1 MLTTSYPYLLNL
13 FVLSSYSSLS
23 FRFSGLEHYRQFGYK
38 CRLKLPNSIFDDMRD
53 DSNWITVKYNHNR
66 GILHDGDFPHLSTKV
81 LSLPKKDAE
90 STGSNSSSD
99 SNSKCCSSSDSN
111 SKCCSNSDGEYAGLP
126 IRRVILGF
134 NCFSDIVKSCC
145 ERAPEVYMEHTLL

>member
-1 MLTTSYPYLLNL
+1 MLTISYPYLFIFLL
-13 FVLSSYSSLS
+13 FVLSAYSFLF

-38 CRLKLPNSIFDDMRD
+38 CRLKPPNSIFDNMRD

-81 LSLPKKDAE
+81 LYLPRKDAE
-90 STGSNSSSD
+90 STGSSSDSSSDNSSSSCCNSNNSSSS
-99 SNSKCCSSSDSN
+99 SNSSN
-111 SKCCSNSDGEYAGLP
+111 SGGEYAGLP

-134 NCFSDIVKSCC
+134 NCFSEIVKSCC
-145 ERAPEVYMEHTLL
+145 ERAPEV